1 MNPTIKR
8 LIAGAAAAVTLLGGM
23 TMASSAMADTIQIP
37 HSDLEQKVPL
47 TVQSDKETLDGRSF
61 NAIPL
66 ATYISVKTDGTA
78 ITGFDLKDGGYAS
91 AIDNALSKA
100 GIATTGKA
108 GADGYAYDKSNPMVW
123 VVQNLLDSAN
133 SPYAGKLRDFLTAL
147 GSQTNVK
154 TGGTVLA
161 NLSQDK
167 KSMSANVAPG
177 VYAVF
182 DTSESGQASITMM
195 NGTGVNA
202 TIGGQAK
209 YLNTLR
215 KADGTTSALGTVSL
229 KTHGTTITKKITAA
243 ETGTV
248 ENDGKS
254 AETAIGKKITFQM
267 TSSVPNWTGY
277 DKYYYAIND
286 TYSKGLTFNVADADM
301 TVKIAGQILV
311 KETDYKVTTKD
322 GGFSIVFLNGQAGA
336 SQSEDILPN
345 KTKFPVGAAVT
356 VTYVMTLNKNAI
368 VHKAETNS
376 NEVEYSRN
384 PNVWTDHEKK
394 PGDTVRVYTGQ
405 FTLTKTDSDKK
416 PLAGAEFKVY
426 ENNATDPVKF
436 VKVSDNEYRKADK
449 TETGIDTIVSTDKLN
464 GVIKLTGLDGSYK
477 VKETKSPFNTGV
489 LPEATLTLKVDQG
502 DGTKDAV
509 TSKLTAFTGDKD
521 KLVSKNDDGLGI
533 TVINAKNIVD
543 LPKTGATW
551 LVIYSTM
558 TVLLAGFAF
567 ILMRRRA

>member
-91 AIDNALSKA
+91 AINNALSKA

-154 TGGTVLA
+154 PGGTVLA

-436 VKVSDNEYRKADK
+436 MKVSDNEYRKADK
-449 TETGIDTIVSTDKLN
+449 TETGIDTIASTDKLN

-477 VKETKSPFNTGV
+477 VKETKSPFNAGV

-502 DGTKDAV
+502 DGTKDVV